1 MNLQKNTWLNLNS
14 TYFEKKNSFS
24 EVTLTLTKNIV
35 FCIDIFTSWQD
46 RKEIQTLTRIYML
59 LGAQYV
65 LGWQIGHTL

>member
-35 FCIDIFTSWQD
+35 FCIDIFTS
-46 RKEIQTLTRIYML
+46 
-59 LGAQYV
+59 
-65 LGWQIGHTL
+65 